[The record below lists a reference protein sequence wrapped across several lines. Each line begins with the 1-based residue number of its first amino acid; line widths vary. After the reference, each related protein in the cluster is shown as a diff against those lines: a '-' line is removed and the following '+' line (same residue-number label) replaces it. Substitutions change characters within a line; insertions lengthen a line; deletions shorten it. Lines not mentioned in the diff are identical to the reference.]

1 LPARPDLG
9 LVGHAGRISFDR
21 FSQILPVA
29 RYALCLPVYNSQ
41 TIEERLWFS
50 LSFFFLF
57 RVRVRA
63 LLAL

>member
-1 LPARPDLG
+1 MLG
-9 LVGHAGRISFDR
+9 GFPSID